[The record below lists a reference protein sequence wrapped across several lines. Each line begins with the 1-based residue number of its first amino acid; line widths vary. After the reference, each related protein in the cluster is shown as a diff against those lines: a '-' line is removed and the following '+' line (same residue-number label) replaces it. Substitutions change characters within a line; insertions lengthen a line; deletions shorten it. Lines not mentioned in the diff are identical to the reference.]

1 MYRALYRKW
10 RPMTFD
16 DVVSQPHITTTLK
29 RQISEG
35 KTAHAYLFTGS
46 RGTGKTTCARI
57 FAKAVNCRNPHDGR
71 PCLECDICKAADNGT
86 LNDIIE
92 IDAASNTGVD
102 DIRELR
108 ESTVYTPELARY
120 KVYIIDEVHMLSNQA
135 WGALLKIME
144 EPPEHVKFILATTE
158 IHKVPLTII
167 SRCQR
172 FDFRRI
178 LPEDIKARLLY
189 IAEQEKITLDDEAA
203 TAIARISDGAMRDAL
218 SILDQCMA
226 VSDDIT
232 VSTVSAVSGTADRY
246 ALYDILD
253 KIALGQSA
261 EVLSDID
268 KLYSASKDMS
278 RLCDELI
285 FQLRN
290 IMLLETSPDNEKL
303 LGCLPDELKKLNEIA
318 GKLTLDKTLS
328 LLDILQTTGDSMS
341 TASSKRTA
349 LEMAVIRMCNVAS
362 KREASVS
369 DGAVSELN
377 KRISALEDEIEE
389 LKRSGVR
396 PSSTVR
402 PERPAPNPP
411 KLREPEQQ
419 PEPEQSQTP
428 ILFPQWDEVLE
439 RLTEVNPGCAGAL
452 RESRGIIYGNRLM
465 IEVQSEFF
473 LSLFKKPENAKS
485 LRDVVKEI
493 TGNSYAIG
501 ARCVKKDPSS
511 EPKEDKIAELMEK
524 ARREDIPFDI
534 D

>member
-1 MYRALYRKW
+1 
-10 RPMTFD
+10 MTFD

-189 IAEQEKITLDDEAA
+189 IAEQEKISLDDEAA
-203 TAIARISDGAMRDAL
+203 IAIARISDGAMRDAL

-232 VSTVSAVSGTADRY
+232 VQTVSAVSGTADRY
-246 ALYDILD
+246 ALYEILD
-253 KIALGQSA
+253 GIAEGQSA
-261 EVLSDID
+261 RVLSDID

-290 IMLLETSPDNEKL
+290 VMLLETSPDNEKL
-303 LGCLPDELKKLNEIA
+303 LGCLPDELKKLWEIA
-318 GKLTLDKTLS
+318 GKLSLDKTLS

-349 LEMAVIRMCNVAS
+349 LEMAVIRMCGIAS
-362 KREASVS
+362 KRETAVS
-369 DGAVSELN
+369 DTAVAELN

-389 LKRSGVR
+389 LKRGGVTVSSR
-396 PSSTVR
+396 PSPSSK
-402 PERPAPNPP
+402 PERPAP
-411 KLREPEQQ
+411 Q
-419 PEPEQSQTP
+419 PQKPQNQESETQEAQTP
-428 ILFPQWDEVLE
+428 ILFPQWEEVLE

-452 RESRGIIYGNRLM
+452 SESRGIIYGNRLM
-465 IEVQSEFF
+465 IEVQTEFF

-485 LRDVVKEI
+485 LRDVVREI
-493 TGNSYAIG
+493 TGKTYAIG
-501 ARCVKKDPSS
+501 ARCIRKDPATVQ
-511 EPKEDKIAELMEK
+511 EDKVAELIEK
-524 ARREDIPFDI
+524 AKREDVPFDV

>member
-1 MYRALYRKW
+1 
-10 RPMTFD
+10 MTFD

-46 RGTGKTTCARI
+46 RGTGKTTCAGI

-189 IAEQEKITLDDEAA
+189 IAEQEKISLDDEAA

-226 VSDDIT
+226 VSDNIT
-232 VSTVSAVSGTADRY
+232 VSTVSEVSGTADRY
-246 ALYDILD
+246 ALYEILD
-253 KIALGQSA
+253 GIAEGQSA
-261 EVLSDID
+261 SVLSDID
-268 KLYSASKDMS
+268 KLYAASKDMS

-285 FQLRN
+285 FQLRS
-290 IMLLETSPDNEKL
+290 IMLIETSPDNEKL
-303 LGCLPDELKKLNEIA
+303 LGCLPDELKKLQEIA
-318 GKLTLDKTLS
+318 GKLTLDKTLA

-341 TASSKRTA
+341 TTSSKRTA
-349 LEMAVIRMCNVAS
+349 LEMAVIRMCGVAS
-362 KREASVS
+362 KREIVS

-389 LKRSGVR
+389 LKRTGVR
-396 PSSTVR
+396 TSSASR
-402 PERPAPNPP
+402 PERPAPAPP
-411 KLREPEQQ
+411 KPRDSE
-419 PEPEQSQTP
+419 PEPEPAQTP
-428 ILFPQWDEVLE
+428 VLFPQWDEVLE

-452 RESRGIIYGNRLM
+452 SESRGIIYGNRLM

-493 TGNSYAIG
+493 TGKSYAIG
-501 ARCVKKDPSS
+501 ARCIKKDPVAT
-511 EPKEDKIAELMEK
+511 PGEDKVAELMEK

>member
-189 IAEQEKITLDDEAA
+189 IAEQEKISLDDEAA

-226 VSDDIT
+226 VSDNIT
-232 VSTVSAVSGTADRY
+232 VSIVSEVSGTADRY
-246 ALYDILD
+246 ALYEILD
-253 KIALGQSA
+253 GIAEGQSA
-261 EVLSDID
+261 SVLSDID
-268 KLYSASKDMS
+268 KLYAASKDMS

-290 IMLLETSPDNEKL
+290 VMLLETSPDNEKL
-303 LGCLPDELKKLNEIA
+303 LGCLPDELKKLQEIA
-318 GKLTLDKTLS
+318 GKLTLDKTLA

-349 LEMAVIRMCNVAS
+349 LEMAVIRMCGVAS
-362 KREASVS
+362 KREPGVS
-369 DGAVSELN
+369 DSAVSELN

-389 LKRSGVR
+389 LKRTGVR
-396 PSSTVR
+396 TSSASR
-402 PERPAPNPP
+402 PERPAPKPASMPQN
-411 KLREPEQQ
+411 
-419 PEPEQSQTP
+419 PEPEPEPVQEP

-452 RESRGIIYGNRLM
+452 SESRGIIYGNRLM

-493 TGNSYAIG
+493 TGKSYAIG
-501 ARCVKKDPSS
+501 ARCIKKDTAATPG
-511 EPKEDKIAELMEK
+511 EDKVAELMEK

>member
-189 IAEQEKITLDDEAA
+189 IAEQEKIALDDEAA

-226 VSDDIT
+226 VSDNIT
-232 VSTVSAVSGTADRY
+232 VSTVSEVSGTADRY
-246 ALYDILD
+246 ALYEILD
-253 KIALGQSA
+253 SIADGKSA
-261 EVLSDID
+261 DVLSDID
-268 KLYSASKDMS
+268 RLYAASKDMS

-290 IMLLETSPDNEKL
+290 IMLIETSPDNERL
-303 LGCLPDELKKLNEIA
+303 LGCLPDELKKLQEIA

-328 LLDILQTTGDSMS
+328 LLDILQTAGDSMP
-341 TASSKRTA
+341 TAASKRTA

-362 KREASVS
+362 KREVAVS
-369 DGAVSELN
+369 DSAVNELTN
-377 KRISALEDEIEE
+377 RISALEDEIEE

-396 PSSTVR
+396 PSPAVR
-402 PERPAPNPP
+402 PERPAPKPP
-411 KLREPEQQ
+411 KPKDLE
-419 PEPEQSQTP
+419 PEPEQAQEP
-428 ILFPQWDEVLE
+428 VLFPQWDEVLE

-452 RESRGIIYGNRLM
+452 SESRGIIYGNRLM

-493 TGNSYAIG
+493 TGRSYAIG
-501 ARCVKKDPSS
+501 ARCVKKDPDSS
-511 EPKEDKIAELMEK
+511 PKEDKVAELMEK

>member
-226 VSDDIT
+226 VSDNIT
-232 VSTVSAVSGTADRY
+232 VSTVSEVSGTADRY
-246 ALYDILD
+246 ALYEILD
-253 KIALGQSA
+253 EIADGQSA
-261 EVLSDID
+261 KVLADID
-268 KLYSASKDMS
+268 KLYAASKDMS

-303 LGCLPDELKKLNEIA
+303 LGCLPDELKKLQAIA

-328 LLDILQTTGDSMS
+328 LLDILQTTGDSMP

-349 LEMAVIRMCNVAS
+349 LEMAVIRMCNIAS
-362 KREASVS
+362 KREVGVS
-369 DGAVSELN
+369 DSAVSELN
-377 KRISALEDEIEE
+377 KRISALEDEIDE
-389 LKRSGVR
+389 LKRNGVR
-396 PSSTVR
+396 SSPTAKA
-402 PERPAPNPP
+402 ERPVPQSP
-411 KLREPEQQ
+411 KPEA
-419 PEPEQSQTP
+419 PEPEPVQEP

-452 RESRGIIYGNRLM
+452 SESRGIIYGNKLM

-473 LSLFKKPENAKS
+473 LNLFKKPENAKS

-493 TGNSYAIG
+493 TGKSYAIG
-501 ARCVKKDPSS
+501 ARCVKKDPATAT
-511 EPKEDKIAELMEK
+511 KEDKVAELMEK